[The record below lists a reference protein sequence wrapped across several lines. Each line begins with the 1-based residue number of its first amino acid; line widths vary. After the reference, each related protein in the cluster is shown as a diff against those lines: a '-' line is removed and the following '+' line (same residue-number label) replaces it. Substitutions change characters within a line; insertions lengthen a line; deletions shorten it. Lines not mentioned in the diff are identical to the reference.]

1 MNPLPR
7 NDSSVRGSRF
17 VYLAAAVSALG
28 GMLFGYDTGV
38 ISGAILFIRQDFML
52 SATAVEVVV
61 SAVLLGA
68 VIGAV
73 AGGTLADRLGRRK
86 VLVFTAVLFTL
97 GALGTALAP
106 SVFWLVTLRVIVG
119 VAIGLASFITPLY
132 ISEVSPVEVRGR
144 LVSFNQVALTTGIV
158 LAYLADYALSGTRA
172 WRGMLAL
179 AALPSAIFA
188 VGMLLLPESPR
199 WLIRVGRVEQG
210 RRMLQRI
217 RGTSEVAAEL
227 QEIQG
232 GLAESP
238 GGRSEL
244 ANPNLRPALI
254 AGIGLAIFQQ
264 TTGINTVIYY
274 APTIFQA
281 AGFHS
286 ASAAILATIGVGVVN
301 VVMTIVALIL
311 LDRVGRRPLLLV
323 GMAVMVV
330 SLVALGAAFLFPTL
344 RSLGTI
350 AVGSL
355 MLYVGAFAVGLG
367 PVFWLLIA
375 EIYPLSI
382 RGVAMS
388 IATVANWGANLLV
401 ALTFLTLI
409 QFVGRPGTFWL
420 FGLVGIGAWIFAYVL
435 VPETKGRSLEQI
447 ESHWRTGRHPREMRA

>member
-1 MNPLPR
+1 
-7 NDSSVRGSRF
+7 
-17 VYLAAAVSALG
+17 
-28 GMLFGYDTGV
+28 MLFGYDTGV
-38 ISGAILFIRQDFML
+38 ISGAVLFIRQDFSL

-68 VIGAV
+68 VIGAM
-73 AGGTLADRLGRRK
+73 AGGALADRLGRRQ

-106 SVFWLVTLRVIVG
+106 SICWLITLRVIVG

-172 WRGMLAL
+172 WRAMLAL
-179 AALPSAIFA
+179 AAIPSAVFA

-199 WLIRVGRVEQG
+199 WLVRVGRVEQG

-217 RGTSEVAAEL
+217 RGTSEIA
-227 QEIQG
+227 QEVHEIEG
-232 GLAESP
+232 SLAESP
-238 GGRSEL
+238 GGWSEL
-244 ANPNLRPALI
+244 ASPKLRLALI

-286 ASAAILATIGVGVVN
+286 ASAAILATMGVGVVN
-301 VVMTIVALIL
+301 VVMTVVALQL
-311 LDRVGRRPLLLV
+311 LDRVGRRPLLLA

-330 SLVALGAAFLFPTL
+330 SLGALGAAFLFPTL
-344 RSLGTI
+344 RSLGAI

-409 QFVGRPGTFWL
+409 QLVGRPGAFWL
-420 FGLVGIGAWIFAYVL
+420 YGLIGVGAWIFAYVL